1 MINRFHFLK
10 ETGKR
15 LRRFSRLNRILQG
28 ICIKKS
34 ILLLLAL
41 SVSCVTLTACEQH
54 RTFGEKVRDTLDP
67 PKGPIERAGRS
78 VDRSLGN

>member
-1 MINRFHFLK
+1 M
-10 ETGKR
+10 
-15 LRRFSRLNRILQG
+15 
-28 ICIKKS
+28 KKS